1 MKIMRHEGSPRQSSF
16 GISGTV
22 FYKLCSQVLM
32 SAALRIEQPVA
43 ACSRLRI
50 PHKFGTDRRRQ
61 DLQGA
66 ARNGQS
72 QPRAIRSS
80 AQRTDAVERVTV
92 IYFYFNSQNRLV
104 ETFHFFFLCSRS
116 FVLALERTA
125 PASSCGWVAR
135 SGSRGFSQRPLR
147 RHAVVFLHAFCVA
160 NFWFCISLLSGPLI
174 VSSFKV

>member
-16 GISGTV
+16 GISGKV
-22 FYKLCSQVLM
+22 FYKLCSQVLL

-104 ETFHFFFLCSRS
+104 ETFQSFSLQPQFCAGVRAYRSCIFVRLGSTLGQPRIFSEAAAPPRGRFSARFLCS
-116 FVLALERTA
+116 
-125 PASSCGWVAR
+125 
-135 SGSRGFSQRPLR
+135 
-147 RHAVVFLHAFCVA
+147 
-160 NFWFCISLLSGPLI
+160 
-174 VSSFKV
+174 